1 MLDLRAISQSPKR
14 GDRQDRRDRERVF
27 DEPRLP
33 LRCAMTRRRAPQR
46 VGDEATLLAPFVL
59 SSHAIKW
66 PWLRLSAGSDPREAR
81 TARPL
86 ARLDPLVS
94 PIARGRLGAFGGR
107 DC

>member
-81 TARPL
+81 TARAPRPL
-86 ARLDPLVS
+86 GSARLANREGP
-94 PIARGRLGAFGGR
+94 PRRFRGP
-107 DC
+107 